1 MKIEFIGHAGFA
13 LSDKDSGARVYIDPA
28 ISILGK
34 NPADHHPT
42 AILLTHG
49 HFDHVGD
56 TLDLLRANPEA
67 KVYAI
72 VELANLLSIDLEGKP
87 ESDRC
92 VGCNKGGSI
101 DIGHGWTATLVDA
114 KHSSSY
120 GPNRQYAG
128 EAGGW
133 VVRAPDGTTV
143 YHTGDTDSFA
153 GMKDINGI
161 HKPTI
166 ALVCI
171 GGHFTMGPAGAGY
184 AVINHMPTVR
194 TVIPMHFG
202 TWPIL
207 AGTPEQLTEALK
219 AEHKVVGGNLPEV
232 KAIAPGAFLE
242 L

>member
-1 MKIEFIGHAGFA
+1 MKIEFIGHAGFI
-13 LSDKDSGARVYIDPA
+13 LSDEKSGSRVYIDPA

-34 NPADHHPT
+34 NVADHHPT

-87 ESDRC
+87 DTDRC

-101 DIGHGWTATLVDA
+101 DIGGGWTASLVDA

-120 GPNRQYAG
+120 GPNRAYAG
-128 EAGGW
+128 EAAGW

-143 YHTGDTDSFA
+143 YHTGDTDSFG
-153 GMKDINGI
+153 GMTDIVAI
-161 HKPTI
+161 HKPSI
-166 ALVCI
+166 ALICI
-171 GGHFTMGPAGAGY
+171 GGHFTMGPEGAAY
-184 AVINHMPTVR
+184 AVAAHMIPSVR
-194 TVIPMHFG
+194 SVVPMHYG

-207 AGTPEQLTEALK
+207 AGTPEQFSKALS
-219 AEHKVVGGNLPEV
+219 ARITTGTVPEV
-232 KAIAPGAFLE
+232 KVMAPGSKWEF
-242 L
+242 

>member
-1 MKIEFIGHAGFA
+1 MKIEFIGHAGFV
-13 LSDKDSGARVYIDPA
+13 LSDEKTRVYIDPA

-34 NPADHHPT
+34 EVKDHHPT

-87 ESDRC
+87 DTDRC

-101 DIGHGWTATLVDA
+101 DIGNGWTATLVDA

-120 GPNRQYAG
+120 GPNRVYAG
-128 EAGGW
+128 EAAGW
-133 VVRAPDGTTV
+133 VVRSADGTVV
-143 YHTGDTDSFA
+143 YHVGDTDSFA
-153 GMKDINGI
+153 GMTDIVAI
-161 HKPTI
+161 HKPAI

-171 GGHFTMGPAGAGY
+171 GGHFTMGPAAAAY
-184 AVINHMPTVR
+184 AVTTHLASTVR
-194 TVIPMHFG
+194 TVIPMHYG

-207 AGTPEQLTEALK
+207 AGTP
-219 AEHKVVGGNLPEV
+219 AELEKEIAAIAKGTAPVV
-232 KAIAPGAFLE
+232 KAMAPGTSWEF
-242 L
+242 